1 MEIKQI
7 SNDGLSLL
15 IKPDFIYNRYD
26 LCAQEYLVLC
36 VCDKVEK
43 FYMTVGLYKSEAKI
57 GIWLMQLPEDV
68 IVAVIEYIFDNFKWI
83 RRISYTNGFTSRGL
97 SWESHHYRI
106 ELPETIYE
114 LHARLSKKG
123 RYNIK
128 REKDIIARKFGS
140 CILEE
145 YTADNCPLD
154 IIDTYFHYKYVTH
167 HKDYGLTPSQY
178 LNQFYVTNIYVL
190 RMGDNIGAVILSC
203 EQCEN
208 IYLENLSYDRRYG
221 NLSCGQVLYDMYL
234 SRLIEKGRKSL
245 YLAGGDL
252 DYKKRYGSIE
262 ERTSDCKVYR
272 NKIVE
277 NILKLLLI
285 VKHFVKW

>member
-7 SNDGLSLL
+7 SNCVLSSL

-36 VCDKVEK
+36 VRDKVEK
-43 FYMTVGLYKSEAKI
+43 FHITVGINKSEAKM

-68 IVAVIEYIFDNFKWI
+68 IDAVIAYIFDNYKGI
-83 RRISYTNGFTSRGL
+83 KRISYTNGFTSRGL
-97 SWESHHYRI
+97 SWKSHHYRI
-106 ELPETIYE
+106 ELPETIDA

-140 CILEE
+140 CVLEE
-145 YTADNCPLD
+145 YPADDCPLD
-154 IIDTYFHYKYVTH
+154 IIYTYFHYKYETH
-167 HKDYGLTPSQY
+167 HKEYGLTPSQY
-178 LNQFYVTNIYVL
+178 LIQFHVTNIYVL
-190 RMGDNIGAVILSC
+190 RMGDIIGAVILSC

-208 IYLENLSYDRRYG
+208 IYLENLSYDKQYG
-221 NLSCGQVLYDMYL
+221 SLSCGQVLYDMYL
-234 SRLIEKGRKSL
+234 SRLIEKGRKSI

-262 ERTSDCKVYR
+262 EQTYDCRVYR
-272 NKIVE
+272 NKFVE
-277 NILKLLLI
+277 NILKLLLTLKHL
-285 VKHFVKW
+285 VK